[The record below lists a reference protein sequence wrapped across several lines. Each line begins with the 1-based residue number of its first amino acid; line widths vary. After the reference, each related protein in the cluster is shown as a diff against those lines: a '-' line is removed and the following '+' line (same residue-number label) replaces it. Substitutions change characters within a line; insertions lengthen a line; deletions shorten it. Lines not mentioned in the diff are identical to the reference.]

1 MGFVELLEVA
11 SMPII
16 QVLLISALGAL
27 MATRYFD
34 HLLSSDIRKALNKIV
49 FFIFT
54 PSLIF
59 SSFAKSVSL
68 EDMISWWFMP
78 VNVGLTFLI
87 GGIIGW
93 ILVKLLKPNLK
104 VEGLIIA
111 ACSSGN
117 MGNLPIVIIP
127 AICDEK
133 GGPFGARDVCRN
145 NALSYASFS
154 MALGGIFIW
163 TYTFQTIKSRSLKF
177 KALEAAEIIK
187 VPNKEFDANAET
199 LLLKDNDSQNS
210 IEVPTS
216 TYVCDTENQIPV
228 DQGQSSVSKKT
239 ESLWHRIVEVS
250 SQFLEELMSPPAI
263 ATFFGF
269 LFGAVAWL
277 RNLIIGDNAPL
288 HVIQDSLQLLGN
300 GTIPCITLLLGGNLT
315 QGLKSSTIKPLTLIS
330 IIIGRLFLLP
340 VIGLFI
346 VKAAANFGLLPVDPL
361 FQYVLVMQY
370 AMPPAMNIST
380 MAQLFDVG
388 NEECSVILLWTYS
401 AAAIALTAWSTF
413 LLWLLS

>member
-1 MGFVELLEVA
+1 
-11 SMPII
+11 MPVI
-16 QVLLISALGAL
+16 QVLLISALGAF
-27 MATRYFD
+27 MATKYFSN
-34 HLLSSDIRKALNKIV
+34 LLSPDTRKALNKIV
-49 FFIFT
+49 FLVFT
-54 PSLIF
+54 PSLVF

-154 MALGGIFIW
+154 MALGGVFIW
-163 TYTFQTIKSRSLKF
+163 TYTFQVIRSTSMKF
-177 KALEAAEIIK
+177 KAVEAAKILK
-187 VPNKEFDANAET
+187 VPNRDLDANEET
-199 LLLKDNDSQNS
+199 HLLKGKDSENT
-210 IEVPTS
+210 IEEPPT
-216 TYVCDTENQIPV
+216 TYIGDTENQIIV
-228 DQGQSSVSKKT
+228 DHDQFNAPNKGTGSF
-239 ESLWHRIVEVS
+239 WHRMVEVVS
-250 SQFLEELMSPPAI
+250 HLVAELVSPPVI

-269 LFGAVAWL
+269 LFGAVGWL
-277 RNLIIGDNAPL
+277 RNIIVGDNAPL
-288 HVIQDSLQLLGN
+288 HVIQDTLQLLGN

-315 QGLKSSTIKPLTLIS
+315 QGLKSSSVKPLTLIS
-330 IIIGRLFLLP
+330 IIIARLFVLP
-340 VIGLFI
+340 VIGFFI
-346 VKAAANFGLLPVDPL
+346 VREAAKLGLLPVDPL
-361 FQYVLVMQY
+361 FQYILVMQY

-401 AAAIALTAWSTF
+401 AAAIALTTWSTF
-413 LLWLLS
+413 LLWALS